1 MLSVCSIL
9 SRLEHKKMAIFAKL
23 YEQHRNT
30 MVEEKNYNL
39 TLQGKMGHSA
49 AAVSYFRKFKGVVGT
64 KRPKCDAISQ
74 HKN

>member
-1 MLSVCSIL
+1 
-9 SRLEHKKMAIFAKL
+9 MAIFAT